1 MSNGAY
7 IIIKQ
12 NQFMRKFREAGATN
26 PEAARSLAEL
36 DVRMTAIFRKLEDKG
51 VFKRGR
57 RPETFYM
64 DEGAASDFVES
75 RRRRVF
81 YMLLLLLVVAVVLF
95 FLGRR

>member
-1 MSNGAY
+1 MSNGAA

-12 NQFMRKFREAGATN
+12 NQYMRKFREAGATN
-26 PEAARSLAEL
+26 PDAARTLAEL
-36 DVRMTAIFRKLEDKG
+36 DIRKTGIFRKLEDQG
-51 VFKRGR
+51 VFVPGR

-64 DEGAASDFVES
+64 HEAAASDFIEA

-81 YMLLLLLVVAVVLF
+81 YTMLLLLVVAAVLF